1 MSFFKELQALEDQG
15 IDLIEVLGQDRHLES
30 PEALVKIISQLGR
43 EGESLYSELLY
54 YLTYRRFD
62 AEQAE
67 TLWRAIMKHKA
78 RMGEALARKVTFRV
92 AALDYLSS
100 RSGILRQVRL
110 IAKPEFES
118 FLSYVNVDEVTGVF
132 NRRYFNDVL
141 AHEVR
146 RARRYSSEL
155 SLLVLDLDDFKR
167 VNDVGG
173 HVEGDATLRRV
184 GRLLRETTR
193 QTDSVCRYGGDEFAV
208 VLPETGNA
216 EAFTLAERIRK
227 TAMKVSI
234 VACPELQ
241 KWPAQAA
248 AAAGGASAEPYRSST
263 ESAANGGAALTLS
276 VGGATYPGDCDE
288 AEELVAL
295 ADQLCLDAKRRG
307 KNQVRMSAA
316 GGAFP
321 AAGE

>member
-1 MSFFKELQALEDQG
+1 LD
-15 IDLIEVLGQDRHLES
+15 S
-30 PEALVKIISQLGR
+30 PA
-43 EGESLYSELLY
+43 
-54 YLTYRRFD
+54 
-62 AEQAE
+62 
-67 TLWRAIMKHKA
+67 
-78 RMGEALARKVTFRV
+78 
-92 AALDYLSS
+92 S

-173 HVEGDATLRRV
+173 PVEGDATLRRV

-208 VLPETGNA
+208 V
-216 EAFTLAERIRK
+216 
-227 TAMKVSI
+227 
-234 VACPELQ
+234 
-241 KWPAQAA
+241 
-248 AAAGGASAEPYRSST
+248 
-263 ESAANGGAALTLS
+263 
-276 VGGATYPGDCDE
+276 
-288 AEELVAL
+288 
-295 ADQLCLDAKRRG
+295 
-307 KNQVRMSAA
+307 
-316 GGAFP
+316 
-321 AAGE
+321 